1 MPGGYAM
8 DLDPLILRNI
18 VVRAL
23 KEDIGTGDITSQ
35 CIVSDNYV
43 TIGFIRSKEPGVVAG
58 LGVAKEVFMQLSHDI
73 SFQPRVKD
81 GERVLPGQ
89 LLARVEGDARAIL
102 SGERVAL
109 NFLQRMSGIATRV
122 NYLAG
127 LIAGYGAKLADT
139 RKTTPG
145 LRILEKYA
153 VRVGGGYN
161 HRFGLYDAILIKD
174 NHIKVAGSISE
185 AVSRA
190 KSRAPHIMGIEVEVE
205 SLEGLNEAIEAGANI
220 VMLDNMGLDT
230 MKKAVELAAGR
241 ALLEASGMVSEK
253 NIVDIAKTGV
263 DLISM
268 GSITHSV
275 KALDISLDVGE
286 MKPIAGVII

>member
-1 MPGGYAM
+1 M
-8 DLDPLILRNI
+8 DLEPLILRKI
-18 VVRAL
+18 IIRAL
-23 KEDIGTGDITSQ
+23 KEDVGTGDITTRS
-35 CIVSDNYV
+35 IVPDNYV
-43 TIGFIRSKEPGVVAG
+43 TIGFIRAKEPGVVAG
-58 LGVAKEVFMQLSHDI
+58 LGVAKEVFLQLSPDI

-81 GERVLPGQ
+81 GEKVDPGQ

-102 SGERVAL
+102 TGERAAL
-109 NFLQRMSGIATRV
+109 NFLQRMSGIATQV
-122 NYLAG
+122 AYMAG
-127 LIAGYGAKLADT
+127 LIAGYGAKLTDT

-145 LRILEKYA
+145 LRVLEKYA

-190 KSRAPHIMGIEVEVE
+190 KARAPHTMGIEVEVE
-205 SLEGLNEAIEAGANI
+205 SLEGLEEAIGAGANV
-220 VMLDNMGLDT
+220 VMLDNMCLES
-230 MKKAVELAAGR
+230 MKKAVELAGGR
-241 ALLEASGMVSEK
+241 VLLEASGMVNEE

-268 GSITHSV
+268 GSLTHSV

>member
-1 MPGGYAM
+1 MS
-8 DLDPLILRNI
+8 LDPIILRDI
-18 VVRAL
+18 IDRAL
-23 KEDIGTGDITSQ
+23 REDLGTGDITTQ

-43 TIGFIRSKEPGVVAG
+43 TIGFIRAKEPGVVAG
-58 LGVAKEVFMQLSHDI
+58 LGVAKEVFVHLSPEI
-73 SFQPRVKD
+73 SFQPRVRD
-81 GERVLPGQ
+81 GDSVIVGQ

-122 NYLAG
+122 AHLRV
-127 LIAGYGAKLADT
+127 LIAGEKARLTDT

-145 LRILEKYA
+145 LRVLDKYS

-190 KSRAPHIMGIEVEVE
+190 KSRAPHTMGIEVEVE
-205 SLEGLNEAIEAGANI
+205 SLEGLEEAIRAGAHT
-220 VMLDNMGLDT
+220 VMLDNMDLES
-230 MKKAVELAAGR
+230 MRKAVELVKGR
-241 ALLEASGMVSEK
+241 ALLEASGTVNEET
-253 NIVDIAKTGV
+253 ILDIAKTGV
-263 DLISM
+263 DLISV
-268 GSITHSV
+268 GGLTHSV
-275 KALDISLDVGE
+275 KSLDISLDVGE
-286 MKPIAGVII
+286 MKTIAGVII